1 MVVLYEAAALLLE
14 KTMEKERYIERL
26 QQAMSQDYS
35 AEYINVCVEYAA
47 RLFEREL
54 PVIFDAD
61 HLFRVLKMYNIKQD
75 SYQEFVIAGKRG
87 KRRIISAPSK
97 NLKMRQRWIL
107 DHILYKIPV
116 AQCCE
121 GFRKNHSIFTNAKK
135 HIGYQQSL
143 NMDIKDFFP
152 SITRDKVF
160 WVFYEMGYS
169 KDAAGCFAELCCH
182 EEKLP
187 QGAPTSP
194 YLANIVCRGMDRQLM
209 EFAEKHGL
217 VYTRYADDMSFSGD
231 CELSELGEEIAAI
244 ISEHGFAVNPE
255 KTRIYKGN
263 KRKLITGIIV
273 KEDGLSVPR
282 DFKRKL
288 RQEIY
293 YCKKFGAAGHLE
305 NTKSEKMV
313 NFREYLYGKA
323 FYIKMV
329 EPVTGQ
335 KFLNELNEIQ
345 WD

>member
-1 MVVLYEAAALLLE
+1 
-14 KTMEKERYIERL
+14 MEKERYIRRL
-26 QQAMSQDYS
+26 QQAMSQIYS
-35 AEYINVCVEYAA
+35 QEYINVCVEYAA
-47 RLFEREL
+47 GLFDKNL
-54 PVIFDAD
+54 PVIFDAN
-61 HLFRVLKMYNIKQD
+61 HLFRVLKMGNIKQD
-75 SYQEFVIAGKRG
+75 FYQEFIVAGKRG
-87 KRRIISAPSK
+87 KSRMISAPGKS
-97 NLKMRQRWIL
+97 LKIRQRWIL

-116 AQCCE
+116 AECCE
-121 GFRKNHSIFTNAKK
+121 GFRKEHSIYTNAKK

-152 SITRDKVF
+152 SITKDKVF
-160 WVFYEMGYS
+160 QVFHEMGYS
-169 KDAAGCFAELCCH
+169 TDAADYFASICCH
-182 EEKLP
+182 EGKLP

-194 YLANIVCRGMDRQLM
+194 YLANIVCRDMDGQLM
-209 EFAEKHGL
+209 EFAKKNGI

-231 CELSELGEEIAAI
+231 CELSELGEGIATI
-244 ISEHGFAVNPE
+244 ISEHGFVINQE

-282 DFKRKL
+282 NYKRKL

-293 YCKKFGAAGHLE
+293 YCKKFGAARHLE
-305 NTKSEKMV
+305 NTKAEKMV

-329 EPVTGQ
+329 EPMTGQ
-335 KFLNELNEIQ
+335 KFLDELNEIQ

>member
-1 MVVLYEAAALLLE
+1 M
-14 KTMEKERYIERL
+14 
-26 QQAMSQDYS
+26 
-35 AEYINVCVEYAA
+35 
-47 RLFEREL
+47 
-54 PVIFDAD
+54 
-61 HLFRVLKMYNIKQD
+61 
-75 SYQEFVIAGKRG
+75 
-87 KRRIISAPSK
+87 
-97 NLKMRQRWIL
+97 
-107 DHILYKIPV
+107 
-116 AQCCE
+116 
-121 GFRKNHSIFTNAKK
+121 
-135 HIGYQQSL
+135 